1 MLQDD
6 HFAYL
11 VMEHMS
17 GGDLFQL
24 LVKGRFHRR
33 CAEKTGVGE
42 EDAKMIQAVSI
53 DPHCN
58 TIATNSHFGGE
69 VSSGGSGG
77 LPLPLAKFYVAE
89 VSYGASIPPPAQL
102 HLPRFETRKRVN
114 RPFWSL

>member
-1 MLQDD
+1 MQALCSFQDD

-24 LVKGRFHRR
+24 LVKGPFSSSG
-33 CAEKTGVGE
+33 AQKTGVGE
-42 EDAKMIQAVSI
+42 DDAKMIQAVSI

-69 VSSGGSGG
+69 ASSGGVSGG
-77 LPLPLAKFYVAE
+77 LHFRSLNSTSPKSRA
-89 VSYGASIPPPAQL
+89 
-102 HLPRFETRKRVN
+102 RFNSSTSATTSTEI
-114 RPFWSL
+114 